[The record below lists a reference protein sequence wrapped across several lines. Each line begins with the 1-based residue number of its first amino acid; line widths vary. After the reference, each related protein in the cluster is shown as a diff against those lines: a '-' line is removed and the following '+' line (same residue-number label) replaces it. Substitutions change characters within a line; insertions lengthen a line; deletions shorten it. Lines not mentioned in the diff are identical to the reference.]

1 MARIGHIPSVK
12 LFRHIWRFGDLR
24 SGQIPDLDPLDL
36 RDPRSGPPRSDG
48 SQDLDP
54 QDLEDPGSGPPGSG
68 SPQDLDPLDLADLRI
83 WGGLELRSSG
93 SEVWTLALFK
103 CTLIYTFT
111 RARGREKSGRDVCYM
126 CVTLFLQG
134 GKCRIMANNKT
145 PFCKYLLWNLLFSLI
160 THYFNTF
167 RSIIGDYIN
176 RISCRF

>member
-83 WGGLELRSSG
+83 WEWVG
-93 SEVWTLALFK
+93 AQ
-103 CTLIYTFT
+103 I
-111 RARGREKSGRDVCYM
+111 
-126 CVTLFLQG
+126 
-134 GKCRIMANNKT
+134 
-145 PFCKYLLWNLLFSLI
+145 LWI
-160 THYFNTF
+160 
-167 RSIIGDYIN
+167 
-176 RISCRF
+176 